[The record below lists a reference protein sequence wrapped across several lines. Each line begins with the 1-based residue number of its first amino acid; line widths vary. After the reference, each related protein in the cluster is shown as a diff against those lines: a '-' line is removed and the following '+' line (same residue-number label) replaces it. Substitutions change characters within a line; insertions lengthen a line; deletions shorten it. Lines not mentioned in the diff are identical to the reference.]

1 MNGIKTKPCHLQ
13 KVQGFCYIA
22 TGDNKQ
28 REQATN
34 KACKRQ
40 IKGGRYD

>member
-1 MNGIKTKPCHLQ
+1 
-13 KVQGFCYIA
+13 VQGFCYIA